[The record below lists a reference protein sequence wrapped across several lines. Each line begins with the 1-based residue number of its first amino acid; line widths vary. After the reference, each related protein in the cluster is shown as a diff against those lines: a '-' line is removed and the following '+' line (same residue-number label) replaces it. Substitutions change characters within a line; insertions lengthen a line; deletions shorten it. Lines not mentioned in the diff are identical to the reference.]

1 MTDKIEAKVTHRF
14 AASPERVYQA
24 LVDPDLARR
33 WNEAWLLHDGGT
45 GALTRFEFDPQQYGR
60 FHVAGHRNGEASD
73 SWGTFL
79 TLEKPTKLRY
89 TWIVDPAE
97 EADPSV
103 VTIIVE
109 PEPDGPGSVVTLYNA
124 MGAEWAEWL
133 PQTERGW
140 QKMLAAVEQVLGQ
153 S

>member
-14 AASPERVYQA
+14 AASPERVYEA

-45 GALTRFEFDPQQYGR
+45 GALTRFDFDPQQYGR

-79 TLEKPTKLRY
+79 TLEKPTKPKGVDRLKSRRLGHRRY
-89 TWIVDPAE
+89 T
-97 EADPSV
+97 
-103 VTIIVE
+103 
-109 PEPDGPGSVVTLYNA
+109 Y
-124 MGAEWAEWL
+124 
-133 PQTERGW
+133 QTGR
-140 QKMLAAVEQVLGQ
+140 